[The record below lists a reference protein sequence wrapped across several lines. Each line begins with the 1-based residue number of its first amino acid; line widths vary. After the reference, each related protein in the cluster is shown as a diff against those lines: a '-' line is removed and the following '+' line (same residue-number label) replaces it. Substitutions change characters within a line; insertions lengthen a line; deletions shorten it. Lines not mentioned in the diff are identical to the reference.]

1 MLLSGALICKM
12 RGWDGCAVGTLPY
25 PRPCGQQPLPLRP
38 VVWTMKSKPSVPR
51 TWRRRST
58 SGEKGAASAG
68 CGLPAGRGRE
78 TAPTKSEEEISN
90 NSWKCVRRGRTFQ
103 PQELREGTLEGWRLT
118 GGFLGQVVQWPWLRP
133 HCFSIYAIYASVP
146 ASSISLPL
154 GLPHQTLFCFGKKQS
169 SDSF

>member
-58 SGEKGAASAG
+58 SGEKGAASTG

-103 PQELREGTLEGWRLT
+103 PQELREGHSGRLAT
-118 GGFLGQVVQWPWLRP
+118 HGGFPGAGGAMALAQTSLFLHLR
-133 HCFSIYAIYASVP
+133 HIRLRTCLLHLSASRLAP
-146 ASSISLPL
+146 PDFI
-154 GLPHQTLFCFGKKQS
+154 LFWKEAKFR
-169 SDSF
+169 